1 MKWLKAPALHML
13 ALGAL
18 LFGLT
23 ELRGGALLPQ
33 KKRIEIPAH
42 RLEQM
47 AQDFIAD
54 TGRRP
59 TRSEWEQMVDMQVDD
74 EVLYQYAL
82 ALGLHENSAAQARLA
97 QIAEFVE
104 ANPHE
109 ATEAGKA
116 TAAME
121 LGLHEGDLVVRRI
134 LVDNAKRLIRSVVLL
149 QTPTP
154 EIVEQFYAAHAEEF
168 TRPARIRISQV
179 AINGFLR
186 PDSEARAR
194 RLLERIRA
202 EQLDFEAALAL
213 ADETPAPVHLA
224 LQTEQGLQAELGGDF
239 ATAVMTLRPG
249 SPGSP
254 GSPGGPGNWS
264 EPIPSD
270 YGHHLVWVHEF
281 EEARAL
287 PLEAV
292 WDQVEQ
298 ALLQK
303 LADDWLRL
311 RLRELRAEFEIVV
324 PGSAS

>member
-18 LFGLT
+18 LFGLS
-23 ELRGGALLPQ
+23 ELVGGGLLPQ

-42 RLEQM
+42 RLEAM
-47 AQDFIAD
+47 LQDFIAD

-59 TRSEWEQMVDMQVDD
+59 TPPEWEQMVDMQVDD

-82 ALGLHENSAAQARLA
+82 ALGMQENSAAQERLA
-97 QIAEFVE
+97 QIADFVE

-109 ATEAGKA
+109 ATQAGKA
-116 TAAME
+116 RAAMD

-134 LVDNAKRLIRSVVLL
+134 LVDSARRLIRGVVLL
-149 QTPTP
+149 QKPAP
-154 EIVEQFYAAHAEEF
+154 GIVEQYYAAHGAEF

-179 AINGFLR
+179 AVNGFLQ

-194 RLLERIRA
+194 RLLARIRT
-202 EQLDFEAALAL
+202 EKLDLEAALAL

-224 LQTEQGLQAELGGDF
+224 LQTEQSLQSQLGGDF
-239 ATAVMTLRPG
+239 ATAVMALRPG
-249 SPGSP
+249 S
-254 GSPGGPGNWS
+254 WS

-281 EEARAL
+281 EEARVQ
-287 PLEAV
+287 PLASV
-292 WDQVEQ
+292 RDQVEQ

-303 LADDWLRL
+303 LADDWLKL
-311 RLRELRAEFEIVV
+311 RLRELRAEFDVIV
-324 PGSAS
+324 PEGAS

>member
-23 ELRGGALLPQ
+23 ELVGGGLLPHR
-33 KKRIEIPAH
+33 KRIEIPAH
-42 RLEQM
+42 RLAAM
-47 AQDFIAD
+47 LQDFVTD

-59 TRSEWEQMVDMQVDD
+59 TRPEWEQMVDMQVDD

-82 ALGLHENSAAQARLA
+82 ALGMQENSAAQARLA
-97 QIAEFVE
+97 QIADFVE

-109 ATEAGKA
+109 TTQAGKA
-116 TAAME
+116 RAAME

-134 LVDNAKRLIRSVVLL
+134 LVDSARRLIRSVVLL
-149 QTPTP
+149 QKPAP
-154 EIVEQFYAAHAEEF
+154 QIVEQFYTAHATEF
-168 TRPARIRISQV
+168 TRPARIRISQLAV
-179 AINGFLR
+179 NGFLR
-186 PDSEARAR
+186 PDSEERAR
-194 RLLERIRA
+194 QLLARIRA
-202 EQLDFEAALAL
+202 EKLDLDAALAL
-213 ADETPAPVHLA
+213 ADQTPAPVHLA
-224 LQTEQGLQAELGGDF
+224 LQTEQSLQSQLGGDF
-239 ATAVMTLRPG
+239 ATAVMALRPG
-249 SPGSP
+249 S
-254 GSPGGPGNWS
+254 WS

-281 EEARAL
+281 QEASVL
-287 PLEAV
+287 PLASVQGE
-292 WDQVEQ
+292 VEQ

-324 PGSAS
+324 PGRTS

>member
-1 MKWLKAPALHML
+1 MKRKKWLKAPALHML

-23 ELRGGALLPQ
+23 ELRGGALLP
-33 KKRIEIPAH
+33 KKRRIEIPAH
-42 RLEQM
+42 RIEQM
-47 AQDFIAD
+47 AQEFAAD

-59 TRSEWEQMVDMQVDD
+59 TRMEWAQMIDMQVDD
-74 EVLYQYAL
+74 EVLFQYAI
-82 ALGLHENSAAQARLA
+82 ALGMHENSAAQARLA

-109 ATEAGKA
+109 ATPAGKA
-116 TAAME
+116 AAAMD

-134 LVDNAKRLIRSVVLL
+134 LVDSARRLIRGVVLL
-149 QTPTP
+149 QKPTP
-154 EIVEQFYAAHAEEF
+154 GTVEQFYAAHAAEF
-168 TRPARIRISQV
+168 TRPARIRVSQV
-179 AINGFLR
+179 AVNGFVH
-186 PDSEARAR
+186 PDSEERAR
-194 RLLERIRA
+194 RLLARIRA
-202 EQLDFEAALAL
+202 EKLGFEAALAL

-224 LQTEQGLQAELGGDF
+224 LQTEQGLGAELGGDF
-239 ATAVMTLRPG
+239 AAAVMKLRSG
-249 SPGSP
+249 S
-254 GSPGGPGNWS
+254 WS

-287 PLEAV
+287 PLESV
-292 WDQVEQ
+292 RDQVEQ

-324 PGSAS
+324 AGGIS

>member
-1 MKWLKAPALHML
+1 MKWLKSPALHML

-23 ELRGGALLPQ
+23 ELVDGGLLPR

-42 RLEQM
+42 RLTAM
-47 AQDFIAD
+47 LKDFVAD

-59 TRSEWEQMVDMQVDD
+59 TQREWEQMVDMQVDD

-82 ALGLHENSAAQARLA
+82 VLGMQENSAAQARLA
-97 QIAEFVE
+97 QIADFVE

-109 ATEAGKA
+109 ATQAGKA
-116 TAAME
+116 RAAMD

-134 LVDNAKRLIRSVVLL
+134 LVDSAKRLIRGVVLL
-149 QTPTP
+149 QNPKP
-154 EIVEQFYAAHAEEF
+154 EIVEQFYAAHAAEF

-179 AINGFLR
+179 AVNGFQH
-186 PDSEARAR
+186 PDSEERAR
-194 RLLERIRA
+194 RLLARIRA
-202 EQLDFEAALAL
+202 EKLGLEAALAL
-213 ADETPAPVHLA
+213 ADGTPAPVHLA
-224 LQTEQGLQAELGGDF
+224 LQTEQGLQSQFGGDF
-239 ATAVMTLRPG
+239 ATAVMALR
-249 SPGSP
+249 
-254 GSPGGPGNWS
+254 PGNWS

-281 EEARAL
+281 QEARVL
-287 PLEAV
+287 PLDSVRA
-292 WDQVEQ
+292 QVEQ
-298 ALLQK
+298 ALLEK

-324 PGSAS
+324 PGRAS

>member
-1 MKWLKAPALHML
+1 MRWLKAPALHML

-18 LFGLT
+18 LFSLT

-42 RLEQM
+42 RFEQM
-47 AQDFIAD
+47 VQDFVAD
-54 TGRRP
+54 TGRSP
-59 TRSEWEQMVDMQVDD
+59 TRNEWEQMIDMQVDD
-74 EVLYQYAL
+74 EVLYQYAI
-82 ALGLHENSAAQARLA
+82 ALGMHENSAAQARLA
-97 QIAEFVE
+97 QIADFVE

-109 ATEAGKA
+109 ATQAGKA

-134 LVDNAKRLIRSVVLL
+134 LVDSAKRLIRSVVLL
-149 QTPTP
+149 QKPTP
-154 EIVEQFYAAHAEEF
+154 EIVEQFYSAHAEEF
-168 TRPARIRISQV
+168 TQPARIRISQV
-179 AINGFLR
+179 AINGFVH
-186 PDSEARAR
+186 PDSEERAR
-194 RLLERIRA
+194 RLLARIRA
-202 EQLDFEAALAL
+202 EKLDLEAALAL

-224 LQTEQGLQAELGGDF
+224 LQTEQSMQSQLGGDF
-239 ATAVMTLRPG
+239 ATAVMKL
-249 SPGSP
+249 SPGS
-254 GSPGGPGNWS
+254 WS

-281 EEARAL
+281 QEARVL

-292 WDQVEQ
+292 RDQVEQ
-298 ALLQK
+298 ALLHK